1 VIHVNRGNARLVTHR
16 GAPPR
21 TRRRHADR
29 TLTRLRAAR
38 DRASALLTVPR
49 QTVRRTWVV
58 PFAARPS
65 VDLADWTHHV
75 AYADRRDPSVLDAL
89 VRRYSDFAT
98 STARRQYRRG
108 EPMDDLVQVSHEAL
122 MLALQRFD
130 PHRGTPFLAYAAP
143 TIKGT
148 LNRHFRDNGWA
159 LRVPR
164 QVHELAKPQ
173 QDAFDL
179 LRQDLGR
186 SPTLAEV
193 ADLMSVPLSQLEAA
207 QRARHARSTTWV
219 DAGDCEGSGPRHAV
233 GEVDSGLVSVE
244 DRLALRGALSRLDAD
259 DVRLLSWYYFQDET
273 QSQIAERLGCS
284 QMQVS
289 RLLARA
295 VQRLRPYLSPN
306 R

>member
-1 VIHVNRGNARLVTHR
+1 MTRRGEA
-16 GAPPR
+16 PR
-21 TRRRHADR
+21 TRRRDGDS

-38 DRASALLTVPR
+38 DRAGAVLTVPR
-49 QTVRRTWVV
+49 HTVRRTWVV

-65 VDLADWTHHV
+65 VNMADWMHHV
-75 AYADRRDPSVLDAL
+75 AYADRRDPRVLDAL
-89 VRRYSDFAT
+89 VRRYSGFAT

-143 TIKGT
+143 TIQGT
-148 LNRHFRDNGWA
+148 LHRHFRDNGWA

-164 QVHELAKPQ
+164 RVHELAKPQ

-193 ADLMSVPLSQLEAA
+193 ADLMSVPLSELEAA
-207 QRARHARSTTWV
+207 QRARQARSTMWV
-219 DAGDCEGSGPRHAV
+219 DAGGSDGSEPRHAV
-233 GEVDSGLVSVE
+233 GEIDSGLVSVE
-244 DRLALRGALSRLDAD
+244 DRLALRCALAHLGAD
-259 DVRLLSWYYFQDET
+259 DVRLLSWYYFEEQT
-273 QSQIAERLGCS
+273 QSQIAGRLGCS

-295 VQRLRPYLSPN
+295 VQRLRPYLSPS

>member
-1 VIHVNRGNARLVTHR
+1 MTRR
-16 GAPPR
+16 GAAPQTHHR
-21 TRRRHADR
+21 DDDSV
-29 TLTRLRAAR
+29 LKRLWAAR
-38 DRASALLTVPR
+38 DRACAVLTVPR

-58 PFAARPS
+58 PIAARPS
-65 VDLADWTHHV
+65 VDLADWTHHI
-75 AYADRRDPSVLDAL
+75 AYADRRDPCVLDAL
-89 VRRYSDFAT
+89 VRRYSGFAT
-98 STARRQYRRG
+98 STASRQYRRG

-143 TIKGT
+143 TIQGT
-148 LNRHFRDNGWA
+148 LRRHFRDNGWA

-164 QVHELAKPQ
+164 RVHELAKPQ

-179 LRQDLGR
+179 LSQDLGR

-193 ADLMSVPLSQLEAA
+193 ADLMSVPLSQLEAV
-207 QRARHARSTTWV
+207 QSARHARSTTWV
-219 DAGDCEGSGPRHAV
+219 DAADSEGPRHAV
-233 GEVDSGLVSVE
+233 GEIDSGLVRAE
-244 DRLALRGALSRLDAD
+244 DRLALRGALAQLDAD
-259 DVRLLSWYYFQDET
+259 DVRLLSWYYFEEET
-273 QSQIAERLGCS
+273 QSQIAGRLGCS